1 MEEWFKIRC
10 IFCGDNGEKQDIP
23 LAIELAA
30 SCNHPCAEWLRTLKG
45 VKKRED
51 ILEVLEGKED
61 MRSLFFRW
69 VFSREKESSDLIKS
83 SDLGYPIAQA
93 KLSICLKLI
102 KLAELSIKGGE
113 PFGYVAL
120 AKIYS
125 THGFIHDI
133 RDNYLIAANYGIKMA
148 MYEYALLC
156 DHIEKWEWLIK
167 CLPYREG
174 YICVNHFKGDE
185 PSYVVFKI
193 GQVCRNDRTLDLKR
207 SRAVNF
213 YKFQLSK
220 YQEAV
225 HAWSLCAIRLNFYKD
240 LRILIGKMVWESR
253 YDAVYSLNT

>member
-45 VKKRED
+45 VTTKEEVLKV
-51 ILEVLEGKED
+51 LEVRED

-69 VFSREKESSDLIKS
+69 YFSREREYSDLIIS

-93 KLSICLKLI
+93 NLSKYLKNI
-102 KLAELSIKGGE
+102 KLAELSIKGDE
-113 PFGYVAL
+113 PFGHFAL
-120 AKIYS
+120 AYIYS

-133 RDNYLIAANYGIKMA
+133 RDNYLIAANYGIKIA

-156 DHIEKWEWLIK
+156 DHIEKWKWLIK
-167 CLPYREG
+167 CLPYKED
-174 YICVNHFKGDE
+174 YICVNHFKGTE
-185 PSYVVFKI
+185 PSFVVFKI
-193 GQVCRNDRTLDLKR
+193 GQICRNDRTLDLKR
-207 SRAVNF
+207 SRAINF
-213 YKFQLSK
+213 YNFQILK

-225 HAWSLCAIRLNFYKD
+225 HAWSLCAKRLNLYKD